1 MSTFIL
7 LWLGQTIS
15 LIGSGLTSFA
25 LGVSIYQTNGSI
37 AQFSL
42 IYLCAELPAILVAP
56 LSGTIVDRYN
66 RRWVMIIS
74 DSGAG
79 LSTLALA
86 LLFWSD
92 RWQIGYVYLAVVFS
106 SLCKGFQW
114 PAYYATPTLLVA
126 QKDFGRANGL
136 IQLGEAAAKL
146 FSPALAGMLVTKI
159 AVEGVMA
166 IDFVSFFLALL
177 VLLIVRFPNH
187 QKKHKNSSKTDKQ
200 SWWEDLTYGWNYL
213 VARRGLFLLL
223 MFFVMVNF
231 ALGLTQV
238 LITPM
243 VLGFTNAQVLGNVLS
258 VGGCGWLLGAV
269 LMSLWRGPTRK
280 IRGAIGGEILLGLNM
295 LIVGLKPSV
304 TLIGIT
310 LFLGL
315 FNIPIIVT
323 CANAIRQIK
332 VVTEAQGR
340 VFATWRAI
348 AYASFP
354 FAYLIASPLADR
366 VFNPL
371 LTADGI
377 LADSLGKVMGTGE
390 TRGIGLLFVVMG
402 LAIIIIAIAA
412 YHNPHLRLVEDRL
425 PDIDDFKHPSSETD
439 P

>member
-1 MSTFIL
+1 MPTFIL

-25 LGVSIYQTNGSI
+25 LGISIYQINGSI

-42 IYLCAELPAILVAP
+42 IYLSAELPAILVAP
-56 LSGTIVDRYN
+56 FSGTIVDRYN

-92 RWQIGYVYLAVVFS
+92 RWQIGYVYLAIVFN

-126 QKDFGRANGL
+126 QQDFGRANGL

-146 FSPALAGMLVTKI
+146 FSPALAGILVTRI

-166 IDFVSFFLALL
+166 IDFMSFLLALL
-177 VLLIVRFPNH
+177 VLFIVRFPNH
-187 QKKHKNSSKTDKQ
+187 QKNSSQTSTQ
-200 SWWEDLTYGWNYL
+200 SWWQDLTYGWNYL

-223 MFFVMVNF
+223 MFFVIVNF

-243 VLGFTNAQVLGNVLS
+243 VLDFTTPQVLGNILS
-258 VGGCGWLLGAV
+258 IGGCGWLLGAV

-280 IRGAIGGEILLGLNM
+280 IQGVIGGELLLGLNM
-295 LIVGLKPSV
+295 LIMGLKPSV
-304 TLIGIT
+304 TSISIT

-315 FNIPIIVT
+315 LNIPIIVT
-323 CANAIRQIK
+323 CANGIRQIK
-332 VVTEAQGR
+332 VATEAQGR
-340 VFATWRAI
+340 VFAIWGAI

-354 FAYLIASPLADR
+354 VAYLVASPLADR

-377 LADSLGKVMGTGE
+377 LANSLGKVMGIGE

-402 LAIIIIAIAA
+402 LTILIMAIAA
-412 YHNPHLRLVEDRL
+412 YQNPRLRLVEDEL
-425 PDIDDFKHPSSETD
+425 ADIDLTSHKGVNK
-439 P
+439 

>member
-1 MSTFIL
+1 MLTFIVV
-7 LWLGQTIS
+7 WLGQTIS

-25 LGVSIYQTNGSI
+25 LGVSIYQANGSI

-42 IYLCAELPAILVAP
+42 IYLCAELPAILIAP
-56 LSGTIVDRYN
+56 LAGTIADRYN
-66 RRWVMIIS
+66 RRWVMIVS

-79 LSTLALA
+79 ISTLIVA

-92 RWQIGYVYLAVVFS
+92 RWEISHVYLAIAFG

-126 QKDFGRANGL
+126 QKDYGRANGL

-146 FSPALAGMLVTKI
+146 FSPALAGILLTRI

-166 IDFVSFFLALL
+166 IDFASFLFALL
-177 VLLIVRFPNH
+177 VLAIVRFPNH
-187 QKKHKNSSKTDKQ
+187 HQENFTKASQQ
-200 SWWEDLTYGWNYL
+200 SWWKDLTYGWNYL

-243 VLGFTNAQVLGNVLS
+243 VLSFADAQVLGNILS
-258 VGGCGWLLGAV
+258 IGGCGWLLGAV
-269 LMSLWRGPTRK
+269 VMSFWGGTKRRIFGV
-280 IRGAIGGEILLGLNM
+280 IGGEILLGLNM
-295 LIVGLKPSV
+295 LIMGFKPSV
-304 TLIGIT
+304 SLIGIA

-315 FNIPIIVT
+315 FNIPIIVG

-332 VVTEAQGR
+332 VATEAQGR
-340 VFATWRAI
+340 VFAIWGAI

-354 FAYLIASPLADR
+354 VAYLAASPLAEQI
-366 VFNPL
+366 FNPL
-371 LTADGI
+371 LMPNGRFAN
-377 LADSLGKVMGTGE
+377 SVGKVIGVGE

-402 LAIIIIAIAA
+402 LAIIVTAIAA
-412 YHNPHLRLVEDRL
+412 YQNPHLRLVEDEL
-425 PDIDDFKHPSSETD
+425 ADIDDFVLQNTEID